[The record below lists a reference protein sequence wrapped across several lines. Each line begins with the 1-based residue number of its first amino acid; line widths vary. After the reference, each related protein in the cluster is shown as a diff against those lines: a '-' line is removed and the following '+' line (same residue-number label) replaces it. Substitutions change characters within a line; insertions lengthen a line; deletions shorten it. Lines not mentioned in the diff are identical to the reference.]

1 MALEREIQVEHRVAG
16 GDGFARL
23 KDGRAAFIPGAVPG
37 DKITPTSFEDKRDY
51 VRIPTWDL
59 VEASPDR
66 VTPACRYFG
75 SCGGCDWMSQR
86 HSAQLDSKV
95 LILRETLQ
103 RVAKI
108 SEMPEIETVASEGL
122 GYRRRTRLHVDA
134 YGKVGFHGSRSH
146 ELVVVDECLI
156 STHEIS
162 DTIGRLTA
170 LSRSQRSAL
179 TCLEGI
185 ELRHAPGAVPRL
197 VLLAKRRQSS
207 ARASKV
213 LKAAGFEVA
222 SEDGAE
228 PERWPLDGG
237 LFLQAAANSFTQINW
252 AVNAELVRAVLA
264 GAESRGCHQFI
275 DLYCGIG
282 NFSLPLAAAGLTGVG
297 VEQDADAVLLAGAA
311 ADAQNVEGCHFV
323 SASVESWLADG
334 ASELAAPPRTAE
346 LVIADPPR
354 RGLKEVALPVAKLAS
369 RYLCLCSCDP
379 VSLGRDLRVILDEGF
394 ELQQIV
400 LFDMFPHTHHAET
413 LVWLARS

>member
-23 KDGRAAFIPGAVPG
+23 RDGRAAFIPGAVPG
-37 DKITPTSFEDKRDY
+37 DKITPKSFEDKRDY

-86 HSAQLDSKV
+86 LTAQLRSKV

-134 YGKVGFHGSRSH
+134 YGKVGFHGPRSH
-146 ELVVVDECLI
+146 ELVVVEECLI

-162 DTIGRLTA
+162 DTIGLLSA

-185 ELRHAPGAVPRL
+185 ELRHAPGAVPCL

-207 ARASKV
+207 ARAFKV
-213 LKAAGFEVA
+213 LTAAGFQVA
-222 SEDGAE
+222 VEDGAE

-252 AVNAELVRAVLA
+252 GVNVELVRAILA
-264 GAESRGCHQFI
+264 GAESRACQQFI

-282 NFSLPLAAAGLTGVG
+282 NFALPLAAAGLTGVG
-297 VEQDADAVLLAGAA
+297 VEQNSEAVRLAAAA
-311 ADAQNVEGCHFV
+311 ADEQDLDSLKFA
-323 SASVESWLADG
+323 STSVERWLSDRDM
-334 ASELAAPPRTAE
+334 ASSAAPSTAD

-354 RGLKEVALPVAKLAS
+354 RGLKEVASAVAKLAS